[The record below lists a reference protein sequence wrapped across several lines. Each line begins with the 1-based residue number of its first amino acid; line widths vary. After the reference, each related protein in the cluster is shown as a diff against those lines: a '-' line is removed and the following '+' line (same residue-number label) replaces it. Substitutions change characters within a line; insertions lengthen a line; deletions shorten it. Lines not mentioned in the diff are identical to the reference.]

1 MRKSW
6 LVVSLIVLA
15 MLIVAMAGFK
25 EGASAQDKTPATK
38 PIELKFSNFV
48 PQATA
53 FATYFIEPWGY
64 MLERGTRGKV
74 KMIYYHGGALAGA
87 NDAYETAQKGIADIA
102 WTNAAYEAGRWP
114 KLEVFNLPFMCG
126 YWGRQTSMACWKM
139 YPEYFA
145 DEFKDVKLLFI
156 YCTQANSLYTTKK
169 QVKTIDDLKGMKIA
183 VHPLGA
189 KAVGALG
196 ATPVSMSGSEFYEA
210 LEKGMV
216 DGVFSDDQMVQAYR
230 IDEVLKYCTTLSL
243 YSLPCPYVMNLKKYN
258 SLPDDVKG
266 VVDAMS
272 GTLGVHN
279 NGIQAEFAMLRSKIF
294 LEKRGMKF
302 YTLPESEREK
312 AVGLV
317 QPIIDK
323 WVSGME
329 AKGLPGKK
337 LVSEAKKWLEEYKH
351 IGTEYWY

>member
-6 LVVSLIVLA
+6 LLVKLIIWG
-15 MLIVAMAGFK
+15 MLFVAMVCLS
-25 EGASAQDKTPATK
+25 EEASARDKTPATK

-64 MLERGTRGKV
+64 MIERGTRGKV
-74 KMIYYHGGALAGA
+74 KMIFYHGGALAGPM
-87 NDAYETAQKGIADIA
+87 DAYETAEKGIADIA
-102 WTNAAYEAGRWP
+102 WTNIAYEAGRWP
-114 KLEVFNLPFMCG
+114 KLEVFSLPFMCG
-126 YWGRQTSMACWKM
+126 EWGRNTSMALWKM

-156 YCTQANSLYTTKK
+156 YATQANVLYTTKK
-169 QVKTIDDLKGMKIA
+169 QVKKLDDLKGMKIA

-189 KAVGALG
+189 RAVGALG
-196 ATPVSMSGSEFYEA
+196 AAPVPMPGSQFYEA

-230 IDEVLKYCTTLSL
+230 IDEVLKYSTRLPL
-243 YSLPCPYVMNLKKYN
+243 YALPCPYVMNLKKYN

-266 VVDAMS
+266 VVNAMS

-279 NGIQAEFAMLRSKIF
+279 NGIQAEFAMLRSRMA
-294 LEKRGMKF
+294 LEKRGMQF
-302 YTLPESEREK
+302 FTLPESDIQK
-312 AVGLV
+312 AVSLV
-317 QPIIDK
+317 QPLVDD

-329 AKGLPGKK
+329 KKGLPGRK
-337 LVSEAKKWLEEYKH
+337 LVDEAKKGLEEYKY
-351 IGTEYWY
+351 IGKEYWY

>member
-1 MRKSW
+1 MRKRW
-6 LVVSLIVLA
+6 LVVSLILSV
-15 MLIVAMAGFK
+15 MLVVAVVGFTVD
-25 EGASAQDKTPATK
+25 ASAQDKTTATK
-38 PIELKFSNFV
+38 PIELKFTNFV

-64 MLERGTRGKV
+64 MIERGTKGKV
-74 KMIYYHGGALAGA
+74 KMIFYHGGALAGPL
-87 NDAYETAQKGIADIA
+87 DAYETAAKGIADIA

-114 KLEVFNLPFMCG
+114 KLEVFSLPFMCG
-126 YWGRQTSMACWKM
+126 EWGRHTSMALWKM

-156 YCTQANSLYTTKK
+156 YCTQANVLYTTKK

-196 ATPVSMSGSEFYEA
+196 AAPVSMPGSDYYEA

-230 IDEVLKYCTTLSL
+230 IDEVLKYSTRLSL
-243 YSLPCPYVMNLKKYN
+243 YSLPCPYVMNLKRYN
-258 SLPDDVKG
+258 SLPEDVKG

-279 NGIQAEFAMLRSKIF
+279 NGIQAEFAMLRSRIS

-302 YTLPESEREK
+302 YTLPGSEVEK
-312 AVGLV
+312 AAGLV
-317 QPIIDK
+317 QPLIDE

-329 AKGLPGKK
+329 KKGLPGRK
-337 LVSEAKKWLEEYKH
+337 LVDEARKGLAEYKY
-351 IGTEYWY
+351 IEKEYWY